1 MHVAQVDHDYTQY
14 YPLGEVYVSLYPQKS
29 AAIDQEVTGVGSKP
43 PMWKEVEK
51 CMEEGTLSRLR
62 NRAPNVSISVPRHLE
77 RRSAKMKPRVAA
89 VESSGLNR
97 RQRRTQQGV
106 TVTATRRS
114 RHKSTEAGH
123 VMKDKAADIDGGESD
138 GGFFEE

>member
-29 AAIDQEVTGVGSKP
+29 GAIGQEVTGVVSKP

-106 TVTATRRS
+106 TATRS
-114 RHKSTEAGH
+114 RHKSTEAGY
-123 VMKDKAADIDGGESD
+123 VMKDKAADIDGGESE

>member
-29 AAIDQEVTGVGSKP
+29 GAIGQEVTGVVSKP

-62 NRAPNVSISVPRHLE
+62 NRAPNVSISVP
-77 RRSAKMKPRVAA
+77 
-89 VESSGLNR
+89 
-97 RQRRTQQGV
+97 
-106 TVTATRRS
+106 
-114 RHKSTEAGH
+114 STEAGY
-123 VMKDKAADIDGGESD
+123 VMKDKAADIDGGESE